1 MYKIK
6 TYLLKSAV
14 KYILGNQ
21 ILILFFILFINLIE
35 LSRIIEKENQN
46 LFNYMYLSFL
56 KIPSI
61 VNETSPFVI
70 IISTALLFRYLIR
83 NNELIAM
90 RNIGFSIFDIFQPI
104 SVGVFLYGVFILI
117 IVNPIT
123 AISEIEYD
131 KYLNNQNE
139 NMYSIKF
146 SENNLWIKNK
156 NSDDGIYYIN
166 IKNFDIK
173 EMIAR
178 NIEILSIQNKN
189 KEFFQSDYG
198 IIKDK
203 HFVLNDVNQFDVLN
217 DKYFSHNEFILD
229 LNFSKENILRSNINY
244 KNIPYYNYINHVK
257 TMKKFN
263 LYSSAVGLFYLSEIL
278 KPIFMI
284 LLAFVV
290 MSFSAKYRRNESFFK
305 ILFYAVLI
313 GFAFYVL
320 REVINKFTVTF
331 NANFLFSY
339 FIIFIIPFIVGIYKT
354 IQIEND

>member
-6 TYLLKSAV
+6 IYLLNTSI
-14 KYILGNQ
+14 KYVVINQ
-21 ILILFFILFINLIE
+21 LLILFLIIFINLIE
-35 LSRIIEKENQN
+35 LSRVIEKENQS
-46 LFNYMYLSFL
+46 LFNYVYLSFL

-61 VNETSPFVI
+61 INETSPFVI
-70 IISTALLFRYLIR
+70 IVSTAFLFRYLIK

-90 RNIGFSIFDIFQPI
+90 RNIGFSIIDIFKPI
-104 SVGVFLYGVFILI
+104 SIGIFVYGILILI
-117 IVNPIT
+117 IINPIT
-123 AISEIEYD
+123 AIAEIEYD

-146 SENNLWIKNK
+146 SKNNLWIKNK
-156 NSDDGIYYIN
+156 NNDEGIYYIN

-178 NIEILSIQNKN
+178 DIEILSIQ
-189 KEFFQSDYG
+189 KENSVLFQSDYG
-198 IIKDK
+198 IIKGK
-203 HFVLNDVNQFDVLN
+203 NFYLKKVNQFDILN
-217 DKYFSHNEFILD
+217 DEYYNHSEFILD
-229 LNFSKENILRSNINY
+229 LNFSKENILTSNIDY
-244 KNIPYYNYINHVK
+244 KNVPYYNYINHVI

-263 LYSSAVGLFYLSEIL
+263 LYSSAVGLFYISEVL

-290 MSFSAKYRRNESFFK
+290 MSYSAKYKRNESFFK

-313 GFAFYVL
+313 GFAFYIL
-320 REVINKFTVTF
+320 REVINKFTISF
-331 NANFLFSY
+331 NTNFLFSY
-339 FIIFIIPFIVGIYKT
+339 FIIFIIPFIVGLYKT

>member
-1 MYKIK
+1 MFKIK
-6 TYLLKSAV
+6 TYLLNTSI
-14 KYILGNQ
+14 KYVLINQ
-21 ILILFFILFINLIE
+21 ILILFLITFINLIE
-35 LSRIIEKENQN
+35 LSRVIEKENQN
-46 LFNYMYLSFL
+46 LLNYIYLSFL

-70 IISTALLFRYLIR
+70 IISTAFLFRYLIK

-104 SVGVFLYGVFILI
+104 SIGIFIYGLLILI
-117 IVNPIT
+117 IINPIS
-123 AISEIEYD
+123 AISEIEYN

-139 NMYSIKF
+139 NMYSINF

-156 NSDDGIYYIN
+156 NNNEGIYYIN

-173 EMIAR
+173 EMIAKD
-178 NIEILSIQNKN
+178 IEILSIQKDSS
-189 KEFFQSDYG
+189 EFFQSDYG
-198 IIKDK
+198 VIQDK
-203 HFVLNDVNQFDVLN
+203 NFALKEVNRFDILN
-217 DKYFSHNEFILD
+217 DKYFNHKEFLLD
-229 LNFSKENILRSNINY
+229 LNFTKESILTSNINY

-263 LYSSAVGLFYLSEIL
+263 LYSSSVGLFYLSEIL

-290 MSFSAKYRRNESFFK
+290 MSFSAKYKRNESFFK
-305 ILFYAVLI
+305 ILFYSVLI
-313 GFAFYVL
+313 GFVFYIL
-320 REVINKFTVTF
+320 RELINKFTITF
-331 NANFLFSY
+331 DSNFLFSY
-339 FIIFIIPFIVGIYKT
+339 FIILIIPFIVGLYKT

>member
-1 MYKIK
+1 MFKIK
-6 TYLLKSAV
+6 NYLLKSSF
-14 KYILGNQ
+14 KYILINQ
-21 ILILFFILFINLIE
+21 FLILFLIIFINLIE
-35 LSRIIEKENQN
+35 LSRIIEKENQS
-46 LFNYMYLSFL
+46 LFNYMYLSLL
-56 KIPSI
+56 KIPSV

-70 IISTALLFRYLIR
+70 IISTAFLFRYLIK

-104 SVGVFLYGVFILI
+104 SIGVFIYGLLVLI
-117 IVNPIT
+117 IINPVT

-178 NIEILSIQNKN
+178 DIEILSIQKE
-189 KEFFQSDYG
+189 KREFFQSDYG
-198 IIKDK
+198 IINDQS
-203 HFVLNDVNQFDVLN
+203 FSLNEVNRFDILN
-217 DKYFSHNEFILD
+217 DKYFNHKAFTLD
-229 LNFSKENILRSNINY
+229 LNFTKESILTSNINY
-244 KNIPYYNYINHVK
+244 RNIPYYNYINHVK

-263 LYSSAVGLFYLSEIL
+263 LYSSAVGLFYFSEVL

-290 MSFSAKYRRNESFFK
+290 MSFSAKYKRNENFFK

-320 REVINKFTVTF
+320 KEFINKFTITF
-331 NANFLFSY
+331 NINFLFSY
-339 FIIFIIPFIVGIYKT
+339 FIIFIIPFIVGLYKT

>member
-6 TYLLKSAV
+6 TYLLYTSI
-14 KYILGNQ
+14 KYILINQ
-21 ILILFFILFINLIE
+21 LLILFLIVFINLIE
-35 LSRIIEKENQN
+35 LSRVLEKENQS
-46 LFNYMYLSFL
+46 LINYIYLSIL

-70 IISTALLFRYLIR
+70 IISTTFLFRYLIK
-83 NNELIAM
+83 NNELISM

-104 SVGVFLYGVFILI
+104 SVGVFLYGLLILI
-117 IVNPIT
+117 IINPIT
-123 AISEIEYD
+123 TISEVEYD
-131 KYLNNQNE
+131 KFLNNQNE

-146 SENNLWIKNK
+146 SKNNLWIKNK
-156 NSDDGIYYIN
+156 NSNDGIYYIN

-178 NIEILSIQNKN
+178 DIEILSIQNN
-189 KEFFQSDYG
+189 KREFFKSNHG
-198 IIKDK
+198 EIKDQK
-203 HFVLNDVNQFDVLN
+203 FVLTEVNHFDILN
-217 DKYFSHNEFILD
+217 DIYFNHNEFILN
-229 LNFSKENILRSNINY
+229 LNFSKESILESNINF

-284 LLAFVV
+284 LLSFVV
-290 MSFSAKYRRNESFFK
+290 MSFSAKFKRNDSFFR

-313 GFAFYVL
+313 GFTFYVL
-320 REVINKFTVTF
+320 REVINKFTITF
-331 NANFLFSY
+331 NTNFLFSY
-339 FIIFIIPFIVGIYKT
+339 FIIFIVPFVVGVYKT

>member
-6 TYLLKSAV
+6 TYLLNTSI
-14 KYILGNQ
+14 KYILINQ
-21 ILILFFILFINLIE
+21 LLIMFLIIFINLID
-35 LSRIIEKENQN
+35 LSRAIEKENQI
-46 LFNYMYLSFL
+46 LLNYIYLSFL

-61 VNETSPFVI
+61 INETSPFVI
-70 IISTALLFRYLIR
+70 IISTAFLFRYLIK

-104 SVGVFLYGVFILI
+104 SFGIFLYGMLILI
-117 IVNPIT
+117 IINPIT
-123 AISEIEYD
+123 ALSEIEYD

-156 NSDDGIYYIN
+156 NNDDGIYYIN

-178 NIEILSIQNKN
+178 NIEILSIQNESR
-189 KEFFQSDYG
+189 EFFQSDYG
-198 IIKDK
+198 MIKDK
-203 HFVLNDVNQFDVLN
+203 NFALSEVNRFDILN
-217 DKYFSHNEFILD
+217 DKYFNHKEFLLD
-229 LNFSKENILRSNINY
+229 LNFSKESILTSNINY
-244 KNIPYYNYINHVK
+244 KNIPYYNYLNHVK

-263 LYSSAVGLFYLSEIL
+263 LYSSAVGLYYLSEVL
-278 KPIFMI
+278 KPLFMI

-290 MSFSAKYRRNESFFK
+290 MSFSAKYRRNDSFFK

-313 GFAFYVL
+313 GFAFYIL

-331 NANFLFSY
+331 NINFLFSY
-339 FIIFIIPFIVGIYKT
+339 FVIFIIPFFVGIYKT

>member
-6 TYLLKSAV
+6 IYLLNTSI
-14 KYILGNQ
+14 KYVLINQ
-21 ILILFFILFINLIE
+21 LLILFLIIFINLIE
-35 LSRIIEKENQN
+35 LSRVIEKENQS
-46 LFNYMYLSFL
+46 LLNYIYLSFL

-70 IISTALLFRYLIR
+70 IISTAFLFRYLIK
-83 NNELIAM
+83 NNELISM

-104 SVGVFLYGVFILI
+104 SAGIFLYGLLILI

-123 AISEIEYD
+123 AISEVEYD
-131 KYLNNQNE
+131 RYLNNQNE

-156 NSDDGIYYIN
+156 NNDEGIYFIN

-178 NIEILSIQNKN
+178 DIEILSIQEK
-189 KEFFQSDYG
+189 KREFFQSDFG

-203 HFVLNDVNQFDVLN
+203 NFYLNEVNQFDILN
-217 DKYFSHNEFILD
+217 DKYFNHKKFVLD
-229 LNFSKENILRSNINY
+229 LNFSKESILTSNIDY

-263 LYSSAVGLFYLSEIL
+263 LYSSAVGLYYLSEVL

-290 MSFSAKYRRNESFFK
+290 MSYSAKYKRNESFFK
-305 ILFYAVLI
+305 ILFYSVLI
-313 GFAFYVL
+313 GFAFYIL

-331 NANFLFSY
+331 NTNFLFSY
-339 FIIFIIPFIVGIYKT
+339 FVIFIIPFLIGIYKT

>member
-6 TYLLKSAV
+6 FYLLNTSI
-14 KYILGNQ
+14 KYVLINQ
-21 ILILFFILFINLIE
+21 FLILFLIIFINLIE
-35 LSRIIEKENQN
+35 LSRIIEKENQY
-46 LFNYMYLSFL
+46 LSNYIYLSFL

-70 IISTALLFRYLIR
+70 IISTAFLFRYLIK
-83 NNELIAM
+83 NNELISM
-90 RNIGFSIFDIFQPI
+90 RNIGFSIIDIFKPI
-104 SVGVFLYGVFILI
+104 SFSVFLYGLLILI
-117 IVNPIT
+117 IINPIT

-146 SENNLWIKNK
+146 SKNNLWIKSK
-156 NSDDGIYYIN
+156 DTDDKIYYIN

-178 NIEILSIQNKN
+178 DIEILSIQQEKR
-189 KEFFQSDYG
+189 EFIQSDYG
-198 IIKDK
+198 VIKDQN
-203 HFVLNDVNQFDVLN
+203 FALTDVNRFDILNDT
-217 DKYFSHNEFILD
+217 YFNHKEFILK
-229 LNFSKENILRSNINY
+229 LNFSKESILTSNINY
-244 KNIPYYNYINHVK
+244 KNIPYYNYLNHVK
-257 TMKKFN
+257 TMKNFN
-263 LYSSAVGLFYLSEIL
+263 LYSSAVGLFYLSEVL

-290 MSFSAKYRRNESFFK
+290 MSFSAKYKRNESFFK

-320 REVINKFTVTF
+320 REVINKFTITF
-331 NANFLFSY
+331 NINFLFSY
-339 FIIFIIPFIVGIYKT
+339 FAIFIIPFVIGLYKT